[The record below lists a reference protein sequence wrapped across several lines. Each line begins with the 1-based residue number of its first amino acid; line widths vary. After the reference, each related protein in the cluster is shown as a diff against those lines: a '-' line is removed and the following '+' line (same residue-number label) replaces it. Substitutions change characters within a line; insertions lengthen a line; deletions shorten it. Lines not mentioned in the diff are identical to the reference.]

1 MVSSHWLPFNDKND
15 RKCTTPMIMYIYDSS
30 LMAPELLRAKSRSI
44 IQCGNTY
51 ELQLLQNAAAKTV
64 FGLYKHDHMG
74 DILYKLHW
82 LPLKYRIFYKMV
94 LIVFKCLNGMGPI
107 YLSELLSYS
116 SCSHTLVLNEPLVR
130 SSYGSRAFYRAGP
143 HLWNSL
149 PSHIRECKTLTSFK
163 SKLKTHLFMAAFQQ
177 L

>member
-1 MVSSHWLPFNDKND
+1 
-15 RKCTTPMIMYIYDSS
+15 MIIGIFGYIV
-30 LMAPELLRAKSRSI
+30 ANVLLI
-44 IQCGNTY
+44 DDVCIFLN

-163 SKLKTHLFMAAFQQ
+163 SKLKTHLFMAAFQ
-177 L
+177 